1 METIDNQPRDEGKSR
16 DDRRLVEELE
26 SLYHEVARSD
36 HPDAASEEGIGDL
49 HPGQMI
55 LELYPAGAIPGL
67 DPAAETARR
76 YSDHNPPC
84 REELMERLNKIRG
97 AYEMMLTYWP
107 YASGDSPMAGIK
119 KT

>member
-1 METIDNQPRDEGKSR
+1 METSDNRPRDEGESH

-36 HPDAASEEGIGDL
+36 HPDSASEKGIEDL
-49 HPGQMI
+49 HSGKMI
-55 LELYPAGAIPGL
+55 PRLYPDGAISDI
-67 DPAAETARR
+67 DPAAETTRR
-76 YSDHNPPC
+76 HRDQNPPY
-84 REELMERLNKIRG
+84 REALMERLNKIRG